1 MAACVREK
9 PLRRKKSDAVFP
21 SIYELYQGA
30 ELLQSET
37 MDFQTHLYRYG
48 EMDEY
53 LRGCGFKKHIR
64 LFQLSER
71 TRCQ

>member
-1 MAACVREK
+1 MEACVGENHYDEK
-9 PLRRKKSDAVFP
+9 SQTQFSP
-21 SIYELYQGA
+21 SIYELYHGA

-48 EMDEY
+48 EMDQY

>member
-9 PLRRKKSDAVFP
+9 PLRRKSQTQFSP
-21 SIYELYQGA
+21 SIYELYHGA